1 MLFSF
6 GNLNNQKFI
15 VFINND
21 NKKSKFS
28 NDSLILKSPLD
39 FALLFNQS
47 NNTIRES
54 NSDPENVL
62 QSKYYDNDESQQLK
76 NLNTEEALSFFILIN
91 AH

>member
-6 GNLNNQKFI
+6 GNLNYQKFI

-28 NDSLILKSPLD
+28 KSPLD

-62 QSKYYDNDESQQLK
+62 QSKYYDNDES
-76 NLNTEEALSFFILIN
+76 
-91 AH
+91 

>member
-28 NDSLILKSPLD
+28 NNSLILKSPPD
-39 FALLFNQS
+39 FALLFNEF
-47 NNTIRES
+47 NNTIREN

-62 QSKYYDNDESQQLK
+62 QSKYYDTDESQQLK
-76 NLNTEEALSFFILIN
+76 NPNTEEALCFFTLIN